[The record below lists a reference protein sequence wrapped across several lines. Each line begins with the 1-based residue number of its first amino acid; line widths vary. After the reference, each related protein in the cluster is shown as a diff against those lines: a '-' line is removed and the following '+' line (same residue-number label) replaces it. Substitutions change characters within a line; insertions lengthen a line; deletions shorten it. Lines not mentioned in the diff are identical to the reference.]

1 MPNEPDIDLGRKS
14 RRLRVDTPVRLR
26 WLAVLGQT
34 TAVFVTHFG
43 FGFPLPLGLCL
54 IVIAAST
61 WLNVGLRFKFGRSDR
76 FQEGPATLMLAY
88 DLLQLSALL
97 YLTGGI
103 ENPFAVL
110 FLAPVMISAASLSS
124 RSTIMLSALMVVAA
138 TTLLF
143 YHQPLPWFP
152 GKSIDLPFFYTVGI
166 WMAVVIGAGFTG
178 VYASRVSEEAR
189 KLSDALAATELVI
202 AREQHLTQLDGLAA
216 AAAHELGTP
225 LATITLVAK
234 DLHKQLSKEPVY
246 AEDIELLLQEVTR
259 CRTILSKLTSL
270 DEDTSGI
277 TTQLNLRLLIE
288 EVVGPQ
294 RDFGVAIKILC
305 DGPDDEPHCPRNPGV
320 LYGLG
325 NLIENAIDFAE
336 SEVRITAQ
344 WTSSMVKVV
353 IEDDG
358 PGFSPDVM
366 ARLGEPYVT
375 TKNNRKAKVEEG
387 SGLGL
392 GLFIAKTLL
401 ERSGAKVEMEN
412 VPVPRTGAKISIRWP
427 RPIFEQGPGIASR
440 ETLEEAWR

>member
-1 MPNEPDIDLGRKS
+1 MPNELDIDLGRKS

-34 TAVFVTHFG
+34 TAVLVTHFG
-43 FGFPLPLGLCL
+43 LGFPMPFGLCL

-124 RSTIMLSALMVVAA
+124 RSTILLSALMVVAA

-143 YHQPLPWFP
+143 YHEPLPWFP
-152 GKSIDLPFFYTVGI
+152 GQSINLPFFYKVGI

-234 DLHKQLSKEPVY
+234 DLHKQLSKEQSY
-246 AEDIELLLQEVTR
+246 KEDIELLLQEVTR

-277 TTQLNLRLLIE
+277 TTTLNLRLLIE

-294 RDFGVAIKILC
+294 RDFGVAIKIVC
-305 DGPDDEPHCPRNPGV
+305 DGPDAEPHCARNPGV

-344 WTSSMVKVV
+344 WTSSMVKVS

-358 PGFSPDVM
+358 PGFSPDVV

-387 SGLGL
+387 AGLGL

-412 VPVPRTGAKISIRWP
+412 VPVPRTGAKIVIRWP
-427 RPIFEQGPGIASR
+427 RPVFEQGPGAATR
-440 ETLEEAWR
+440 ELEETWR